1 MTRAGGFDGA
11 VAIALHGGSLR
22 GARGDGIGIAD
33 GGADDLHGA
42 SGLARGAGGAPTWR
56 YRPPSASG
64 GLREIAR
71 KRTEG
76 SGRQLWSGVG
86 SASRT
91 ARAWGDA
98 SDNASI
104 LSPVD
109 IARGLARS
117 ARRDARAR
125 PSEGPTD
132 VRFADTIGSP
142 ESGRKFPTGSVARAP
157 LALAGTRTRIGN
169 RGGRHRGRHGGRLHL
184 RLGSL
189 ARDRGCRSLCN
200 GPSRSRHAPDPQLRV
215 DVGVSRGS
223 TNQIARR
230 PEIQIHEPESN
241 ARDSRIDELTRP
253 EHP

>member
-1 MTRAGGFDGA
+1 MGRLLSRSMAA
-11 VAIALHGGSLR
+11 AIR

-42 SGLARGAGGAPTWR
+42 SGLARGAGGESRLGVTARHLRAAGCGRSRGKGRRGVDVSCGP
-56 YRPPSASG
+56 ASG
-64 GLREIAR
+64 AR
-71 KRTEG
+71 L
-76 SGRQLWSGVG
+76 GR
-86 SASRT
+86 R
-91 ARAWGDA
+91 
-98 SDNASI
+98 
-104 LSPVD
+104 
-109 IARGLARS
+109 ARGAMRATTRAYCRRS
-117 ARRDARAR
+117 TSRGFGAKRAPRPRAR

-189 ARDRGCRSLCN
+189 ARDRGCRSLCT

>member
-1 MTRAGGFDGA
+1 MRVAREAKADLALPPAICERRAAGDREEKDGGEWTSVAVRRRERVSDGARVGRCERQREHIVAGRHRAGLGA
-11 VAIALHGGSLR
+11 KR
-22 GARGDGIGIAD
+22 
-33 GGADDLHGA
+33 
-42 SGLARGAGGAPTWR
+42 AP
-56 YRPPSASG
+56 RP
-64 GLREIAR
+64 
-71 KRTEG
+71 
-76 SGRQLWSGVG
+76 
-86 SASRT
+86 
-91 ARAWGDA
+91 
-98 SDNASI
+98 
-104 LSPVD
+104 
-109 IARGLARS
+109 
-117 ARRDARAR
+117 RAR

-200 GPSRSRHAPDPQLRV
+200 GPSRSRHAPDLQLRV